1 MWSLLTS
8 RASPPVP
15 NLHADLYMGRR
26 VMLHLV
32 QLDRTYSSRDC
43 CRDGRCVRQ
52 VCKLISNEMNGN
64 DAARR
69 TFALIILRLVDR
81 GESNSAPR

>member
-1 MWSLLTS
+1 
-8 RASPPVP
+8 
-15 NLHADLYMGRR
+15 
-26 VMLHLV
+26 
-32 QLDRTYSSRDC
+32 
-43 CRDGRCVRQ
+43 
-52 VCKLISNEMNGN
+52 MNGN